1 MSSETIVAKRYAK
14 ALFAVAKEKSMI
26 ERVEEELRAIV
37 EAVGENPDF
46 QNLLLH
52 PNIEAKTKLGMMSAI
67 LEGKVSDPVWG
78 MLKLLIERGRE
89 SILTS
94 LYNDF
99 IDIADEA
106 LGQANATV
114 YTPFALNEK
123 EEREIA
129 EGFGRLTGKKI
140 RIETVIDPS
149 LLGGIKVRIGD
160 RLYDGSLAGKL
171 ARLQKNLNEAQAM

>member
-1 MSSETIVAKRYAK
+1 
-14 ALFAVAKEKSMI
+14 
-26 ERVEEELRAIV
+26 
-37 EAVGENPDF
+37 
-46 QNLLLH
+46 
-52 PNIEAKTKLGMMSAI
+52 
-67 LEGKVSDPVWG
+67 